1 MPTRNLEPTVS
12 FVDQSVRHPDLEPDH
27 ISIRDFEEE
36 DDDIYRGEPPP
47 SAARLQR
54 AESVSSSSS
63 SSASSFVGGR
73 LGAIAGVV
81 ERAITHWARTNW
93 STSSLS
99 SNSSASTT
107 RSSFRT
113 TNKSTARRRKIRT
126 ANSEQRA
133 RSELHVAA
141 RIKAREERHH
151 VPREFALY
159 LPPSPKTLR
168 SPKAFGTSFDN
179 HEQRTLRTT
188 SLPLIISHLEAA
200 LKRSSRMAR
209 RAQHHSRIPAPY
221 LDPDALPAFLP
232 HQDYMLPST
241 IDTIQTKLRKGKLR
255 DVSGTPSPDLSSGT
269 PSRGKLQQAWWL
281 DVASPTWEDMRT
293 IGKVSLNEPPSLSLD
308 STIRFIRKLL
318 HLHPLTLEDILQ
330 QEPREKLEL
339 FPRLGYHF
347 IVFRAIESAKTRTPF
362 DNSIDT
368 TGELKLS
375 GDEGTVGEVYVYLIV
390 FREGIC
396 SFHFSDISEHIDRV
410 RNKVLLQEKGA
421 TMSSSWIAHG
431 ILDSVV
437 DAFFPFLE
445 DVEKEIVNIEDIVF
459 SYAEAESMQSPM
471 KAGPPVPSGLKREQK
486 GKADSEATIKD
497 EFSVLSEEVKAES
510 LHRTRRLRFSMPRI
524 RYPIS
529 FCALWYYIVSSMA
542 AFRFR
547 RSPEAK
553 APPVTA
559 NVSALRRMAR
569 TRRLVTSLARVLATK
584 SEVVARIRKRLLTPG
599 GEYGQVDGGQED
611 HELAIYMGDVQDHI
625 ITLQQSLA
633 HYERMLSQSHPT
645 HLSNLRVAVLRGRSN
660 SDKAIMILS
669 TVTVAVLPAQTFTG
683 GFSSTWD
690 SNGKLTTVPGLF
702 SLNITVPSNGD
713 VHFYVFGIVIVA
725 CTAILCAYFS
735 LMSSSQ
741 GGIATSLQLV
751 AGAGGPAA
759 STSQR
764 RGAPRSHGTLSSSD
778 YSTKK
783 PFVAHLFSEDETTM
797 LAKSEC
803 GAGGAGSAQPR
814 ATGL

>member
-1 MPTRNLEPTVS
+1 MPSRNLEPTVS
-12 FVDQSVRHPDLEPDH
+12 FVDQSVRHPDPELDH
-27 ISIRDFEEE
+27 ISVRDFGDE

-47 SAARLQR
+47 SVARPQR

-63 SSASSFVGGR
+63 SSSSFVGGR

-81 ERAITHWARTNW
+81 ERAITHWARANW

-99 SNSSASTT
+99 SNSSVSTT

-113 TNKSTARRRKIRT
+113 TNKSTARRRKART
-126 ANSEQRA
+126 VNSEQRA

-179 HEQRTLRTT
+179 HEQRTLRKT

-209 RAQHHSRIPAPY
+209 RAQHHSQSRIPAPY
-221 LDPDALPAFLP
+221 LDPDVPPPFLP
-232 HQDYMLPST
+232 HQDYMLPSN
-241 IDTIQTKLRKGKLR
+241 IDTIQTKLRKGKFR
-255 DVSGTPSPDLSSGT
+255 EVSGTPSPDLSSGGT
-269 PSRGKLQQAWWL
+269 PSRGGPQQAWWL

-293 IGKVSLNEPPSLSLD
+293 IG
-308 STIRFIRKLL
+308 KLL

-459 SYAEAESMQSPM
+459 SYTEAESMQSPM

-486 GKADSEATIKD
+486 GKADSEATVK
-497 EFSVLSEEVKAES
+497 EESSVLSKEIDAAS
-510 LHRTRRLRFSMPRI
+510 PRRTRRLRFSMPRF

-547 RSPEAK
+547 RNAEAK
-553 APPVTA
+553 APAVTA

-645 HLSNLRVAVLRGRSN
+645 HLSNLRVTVLRGRSN

-669 TVTVAVLPAQTFTG
+669 IVTVAVLPAQTFI
-683 GFSSTWD
+683 
-690 SNGKLTTVPGLF
+690 GLF

-725 CTAILCAYFS
+725 CAAILCAYFS
-735 LMSSSQ
+735 VVRWWWVQ
-741 GGIATSLQLV
+741 AK
-751 AGAGGPAA
+751 
-759 STSQR
+759 R
-764 RGAPRSHGTLSSSD
+764 
-778 YSTKK
+778 KK
-783 PFVAHLFSEDETTM
+783 HVVL
-797 LAKSEC
+797 
-803 GAGGAGSAQPR
+803 
-814 ATGL
+814 